1 MDLSLDMLLA
11 IIEQYGYLALFFM
24 LWLGIVGLPIPD
36 ELVVAA
42 GGFLASRGI
51 LIPLYSFLAGYF
63 GVASG
68 LTIGYLL
75 GRWFGKPILHRLSRN
90 PKMHAY
96 IARST
101 ALIEK
106 YGTFSLC
113 ISYLLPVVRHVVP
126 YIVAMGGMTYRRYAL
141 NSYTTGLVWTAGF
154 YFVGHF
160 FGRNMEMVVALTRKY
175 GFITLGII
183 ILLIGIGIVI
193 RRMILAKQSCKIEG
207 E

>member
-1 MDLSLDMLLA
+1 MDFSLDMLLG

-51 LIPLYSFLAGYF
+51 LDPFYAFLAGYF

-75 GRWFGKPILHRLSRN
+75 GRWFGKPILRRLARK

-96 IARST
+96 IVKSS

-141 NSYTTGLVWTAGF
+141 YSYTTGLVWTAGF
-154 YFVGHF
+154 YYVGHI
-160 FGRNMEMVVALTRKY
+160 FGRNMEMVVSLTRKY
-175 GFITLGII
+175 GFIALGII
-183 ILLIGIGIVI
+183 IILIVLILII
-193 RRMILAKQSCKIEG
+193 RRIFLGKQSCKIEG